1 MGCILLRF
9 STYVIGSSLAE
20 IVKIENTRISNKN
33 GADDRSDGEVR
44 RAGKTRHP
52 D

>member
-1 MGCILLRF
+1 MHIAEVE
-9 STYVIGSSLAE
+9 VIGTSLAE
-20 IVKIENTRISNKN
+20 TVNIENTRISNEN
-33 GADDRSDGEVR
+33 DADRGREIR